1 MSRCVSTMCK
11 GQEGATR
18 RKVPQEERQ
27 FLIDQRTSRNMM
39 IGHVDIIGT
48 KKLEKREKRKAKEM
62 ATATKYGR
70 TTTSTTVSEALVQED
85 VDQSCDD
92 NGAEAVDYSS
102 EEPQTVGTTL
112 VASTKMRLPLP
123 TVARECDRHGVSDRY
138 AVSIIS
144 AVLQDVGIINEHDSS
159 IVVDKNNVRRERVK
173 ARRQLSSKFDGTLR
187 GLYFDDRNDRTL
199 TQVKTGRKYYRQA
212 ISEEHIVI
220 VQEPNSMYVGHITP
234 MGGDSKSI
242 KQDIS
247 SLSSI
252 STILTQK
259 H

>member
-1 MSRCVSTMCK
+1 
-11 GQEGATR
+11 
-18 RKVPQEERQ
+18 VPQEERQ
-27 FLIDQRTSRNMM
+27 FLIDQRTSHNMM

-48 KKLEKREKRKAKEM
+48 KKLEKRQKRKAKEM

-70 TTTSTTVSEALVQED
+70 TTTSTTVSKALVQED

-92 NGAEAVDYSS
+92 NGADAVDDSS

-123 TVARECDRHGVSDRY
+123 TVARECDRHGVSDRC
-138 AVSIIS
+138 AASIIS

-159 IVVDKNNVRRERVK
+159 MVVDKNKVRRERAK
-173 ARRQLSSKFDGTLR
+173 ARRQLSSKFDGTLH

-234 MGGDSKSI
+234 TGGDSKSI